1 MRIEGE
7 LIESARWWLTRA
19 QDAASDG
26 EEIGEVAT
34 EATLVDAVDALG
46 EAVGAREG
54 DEGVLE

>member
-7 LIESARWWLTRA
+7 LIESARWRLTRA

>member
-7 LIESARWWLTRA
+7 LIESARWRLTRA

-34 EATLVDAVDALG
+34 EATLVDAVGALG